1 MGQIPDSLLGFDAA
15 GVVLRVGSSVTKF
28 RVDDSVA
35 MCGHGSHR
43 TVHRAK
49 ASYCALIPEGL
60 SFEQAATI
68 PVVHA
73 TAWYGLVYLA
83 RVRPG
88 QTILIHAAAGG
99 VGQAAIQLAKHFEL
113 EVFATVGSEA
123 KRALLRDT
131 YGLADDH
138 IFNSRDV
145 SFADGVRR
153 MTGGRGVDV
162 VLNSLAGEAL
172 RQTWHCIAPFGY
184 FIEIGLK
191 DILANTR
198 LDMRP
203 FLQDATFSFF
213 NLNHI
218 EREQPA
224 LMAEII
230 QGAFDFL
237 QCGITRPVTPLVTYP
252 ISDVEAA
259 FRLMQTGKHLGK
271 IALSFEYQAVI
282 PVARSGVE
290 SLFLNLDPA
299 ANCVLVGGL
308 GGLGRSL
315 AGMLVDNGARNICFL
330 SRSGAVNNMEAQ
342 ALIRDL
348 QGRDVQVLALKCD
361 VADAVSLQSALKR
374 CAQELGPVHGVIQC
388 AMVLRDTLFAN
399 MTYRQWVES
408 TRPKVQG
415 TWNLHMALPDVGFF
429 VVLSSFAGIFGNRG
443 QGNYAAASAFQDATA
458 HLRRSQGKHAV
469 TLDIGLMRDI
479 GVLAENGI
487 TDSLCDWEVPYGIRE
502 KEFLDLV
509 KVAVA
514 GDAAGTL
521 HPQVLTGLATGGNA
535 LAFGIPE
542 PFYLA
547 DAKFAIMA
555 KTGLREQAKTSQPD
569 DVDSVQALV
578 ARSTSVAEAAEHVL
592 AALVTRMAKMLQM
605 STSEIDTKRPLHSY
619 GIDSLVAI
627 EIVNWAL
634 KELKAHLT
642 VFDIMAAVPA
652 TVTATKIA
660 AVSALLPLMAADA

>member
-15 GVVLRVGSSVTKF
+15 GVVLRVGSNVTKF
-28 RVDDSVA
+28 RIGDSVA

-43 TVHRAK
+43 TVHRAR

-73 TAWYGLVYLA
+73 TAWYALVYLA
-83 RVRPG
+83 RVRSG
-88 QTILIHAAAGG
+88 QTVLIHAAAGG
-99 VGQAAIQLAKHFEL
+99 VGQAAIQLAKHFGL

-123 KRALLRDT
+123 KRELLRDN
-131 YGLADDH
+131 YQIAEDH
-138 IFNSRDV
+138 IFHSRDQ
-145 SFADGVRR
+145 SFADGVKR
-153 MTGGRGVDV
+153 MTDGRGVDV
-162 VLNSLAGEAL
+162 ILNSLAGETL
-172 RQTWHCIAPFGY
+172 HQTWHCIAPFGH

-218 EREQPA
+218 EREQPS

-230 QGAFDFL
+230 EGAFDFL
-237 QCGITRPVTPLVTYP
+237 QRGITHPVTPLVTYP

-271 IALSFEYQAVI
+271 IALSFNDDAVI

-299 ANCVLVGGL
+299 ASYVLVGGF

-315 AGMLVDNGARNICFL
+315 SRMLVDNGARKLCFL
-330 SRSGAVNNMEAQ
+330 SRSGADNGPAQ
-342 ALIRDL
+342 TLLRDL
-348 QGRDVQVLALKCD
+348 QARDVQVLAPKCD
-361 VADAVSLQSALKR
+361 VTEVLSLQDAMER
-374 CAQELGPVHGVIQC
+374 CAQELGPVRGVIQC

-399 MTYRQWVES
+399 MTYTQWVES

-415 TWNLHMALPDVGFF
+415 TWNLHMALPNVDFF
-429 VVLSSFAGIFGNRG
+429 VVLASFAGIFGNRG
-443 QGNYAAASAFQDATA
+443 QSSYAAASAFQDEIA

-469 TLDIGLMRDI
+469 TLDIGLMRDV
-479 GVLAENGI
+479 GVLAESGI
-487 TDSLCDWEVPYGIRE
+487 TESLRDWEMPYGIRE
-502 KEFLDLV
+502 HEFLDLL
-509 KVAVA
+509 KVAIA
-514 GDAAGTL
+514 GDSDGTVD
-521 HPQVLTGLATGGNA
+521 PQVLTGLATTSSA
-535 LAFGIPE
+535 LAFKIPE
-542 PFYLA
+542 PFYLS

-555 KTGLREQAKTSQPD
+555 KTGLREFTRGPQVEDTN
-569 DVDSVQALV
+569 SVQALV
-578 ARSTSVAEAAEHVL
+578 AGSSSVAEATEHVL
-592 AALVTRMAKMLQM
+592 AALVNRLAKMLQAP
-605 STSEIDTKRPLHSY
+605 SSEIDTKRPLHSY
-619 GIDSLVAI
+619 GIDSLAAI

-642 VFDIMAAVPA
+642 IFDVMAAVP
-652 TVTATKIA
+652 TSVTANKIA
-660 AVSALLPLMAADA
+660 AGSVLLPATIMNP